1 MTSKKS
7 QDLEQGETSTLLPSP
22 PPYTALPG
30 SSSST
35 SNAGPSSYA
44 TPLPPAPPP
53 SSRPFNSHPQGPS
66 PFSSLPL
73 PQASLYAHDR
83 QLSLRQA
90 DRRARRRFCAAMCW
104 AMIIYFALAV
114 ISGAV
119 VGAAIGAGVG
129 DPARDGDDRGR
140 HHRHRDD
147 DWNGGWL
154 FQRKL
159 TVNTREVKDQVY
171 ATI

>member
-7 QDLEQGETSTLLPSP
+7 QDLEQGENSTLLPSP

-30 SSSST
+30 SSSSN

-44 TPLPPAPPP
+44 NPLPPPPP

-73 PQASLYAHDR
+73 PQASLYAHER

-104 AMIIYFALAV
+104 AMIIYFALAI
-114 ISGAV
+114 ISGAI

-129 DPARDGDDRGR
+129 DPAGGDDHGR
-140 HHRHRDD
+140 HHKHRDD
-147 DWNGGWL
+147 DWHGGWL
-154 FQRKL
+154 FQKKMI
-159 TVNTREVKDQVY
+159 VNTPEAQDQTY
-171 ATI
+171 ASI